1 MSWAFTDVARLL
13 EIVAVN
19 LLLSGDNA
27 IVVAMAIRNLPPAHR
42 KLASAIGISAAIL
55 AETVAT
61 LTVAW
66 ALELAAVSLAGGILL
81 ALIAIRFLRE
91 GADHADPAIQHH
103 SSQRL
108 YHSIGIVTGAYFVMC
123 LDNILAVAAIGRGH
137 PVLMGL
143 GLLLSGA
150 LLVPA
155 SLAIAQLMKRYPLT
169 LTVGAGIL
177 GWTAGSMIALAPS
190 RMDKLLHGSINQLVI
205 PAVMA
210 VVVTT
215 SPWWWRTPG
224 RNAAR
229 TEAAVK
235 EAPERRRQ

>member
-1 MSWAFTDVARLL
+1 MNGAFTNVALLL

-61 LTVAW
+61 LTVAR
-66 ALELAAVSLAGGILL
+66 ALELAAASLAGGILL

-91 GADHADPAIQHH
+91 GAEHADSALQHH
-103 SSQRL
+103 SGQRL

-137 PVLMGL
+137 PVLMSL
-143 GLLLSGA
+143 GLLLSGV

-155 SLAIAQLMKRYPLT
+155 SLAIARLMQRYPLT

-177 GWTAGSMIALAPS
+177 GWTAGSMIALVPL
-190 RMDKLLHGSINQLVI
+190 RMDKLLHGQVNQLLI
-205 PAVMA
+205 PAVTA

-215 SPWWWRTPG
+215 SPWWWRTRG

-229 TEAAVK
+229 TDTALK
-235 EAPERRRQ
+235 EAREPRRQ